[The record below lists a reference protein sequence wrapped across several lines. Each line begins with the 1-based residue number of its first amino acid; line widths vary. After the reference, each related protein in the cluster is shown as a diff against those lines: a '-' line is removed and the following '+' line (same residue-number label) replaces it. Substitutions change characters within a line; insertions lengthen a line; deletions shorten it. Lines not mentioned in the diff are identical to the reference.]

1 MSVTHDETAKGSHVP
16 ASRKRALQEPD
27 GALVSSQQPRRRL
40 RTTTLALIA
49 ARRLA
54 HTRIEVRGLDGEV
67 VLQGQFPLAENILQ
81 VKQRIKVVSGRP
93 TDQQDLLVS
102 SQEEPLADDVT
113 VRQARQVR

>member
-1 MSVTHDETAKGSHVP
+1 MNAGDSCTSNEKI
-16 ASRKRALQEPD
+16 ALDDDADAAD
-27 GALVSSQQPRRRL
+27 GALISPQQPRRRL

-49 ARRLA
+49 ARRLT

-93 TDQQDLLVS
+93 TDQQDLLLS

-113 VRQARQVR
+113 VQQARKVR

>member
-1 MSVTHDETAKGSHVP
+1 MTD
-16 ASRKRALQEPD
+16 R
-27 GALVSSQQPRRRL
+27 SQQSAEGPSSNNQP
-40 RTTTLALIA
+40 TIVPT
-49 ARRLA
+49 
-54 HTRIEVRGLDGEV
+54 HTRIEVRGLDAEV
-67 VLQGQFPLAENILQ
+67 VLQGQVPLAENILQ